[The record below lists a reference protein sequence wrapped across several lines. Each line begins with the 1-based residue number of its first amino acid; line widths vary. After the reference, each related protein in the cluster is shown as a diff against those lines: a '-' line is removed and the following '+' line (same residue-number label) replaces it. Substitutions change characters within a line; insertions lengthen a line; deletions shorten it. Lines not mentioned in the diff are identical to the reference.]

1 MKFMRE
7 ALKIA
12 KQSGEDLPIGAV
24 IMRDGKVLAK
34 AHNKKEAKNDV
45 TAHAEMLVIQ
55 SAQRKL
61 KTSILDDCEIYITL
75 EPCPMCA
82 WAILNARIPKV
93 YFGAYNTVYGSLG
106 TAIDL
111 RDYMKSKTDVVGG
124 ILEEECSQLLKD
136 YFKEIR
142 K

>member
-93 YFGAYNTVYGSLG
+93 YFGAYDTVYGSLG

>member
-82 WAILNARIPKV
+82 WAIIQARIKSV
-93 YFGAYNTVYGSLG
+93 YFGSFDKNYGAFGSALDLRGHANSKLKVYGG
-106 TAIDL
+106 IMEEECD
-111 RDYMKSKTDVVGG
+111 K
-124 ILEEECSQLLKD
+124 ILEEF
-136 YFKEIR
+136 FKKIR
-142 K
+142 

>member
-55 SAQRKL
+55 SAQKKL
-61 KTSILDDCEIYITL
+61 KTWILDDCEIYITL

-93 YFGAYNTVYGSLG
+93 YFGAYDTVYGSLG

>member
-12 KQSGEDLPIGAV
+12 AQSGEDLPIGAV
-24 IMRDGKVLAK
+24 IMKDGKVLSK

-45 TAHAEMLVIQ
+45 TAHAEILAIQ

-61 KTSILDDCEIYITL
+61 KTKFLKDCEIYITL

-82 WAILNARIPKV
+82 WAILNAGIPKV
-93 YFGAYNTVYGSLG
+93 YFGAYDTMYGALG
-106 TAIDL
+106 TAMDL
-111 RDYMKSKTDVVGG
+111 RDYLHSKTDVVGG
-124 ILEEECSQLLKD
+124 ILEEECSNLLRD

-142 K
+142 

>member
-93 YFGAYNTVYGSLG
+93 YFGAYDTVYGSLG
-106 TAIDL
+106 TAMDL

-124 ILEEECSQLLKD
+124 ILEEECSQLLKN

>member
-75 EPCPMCA
+75 EPCPMCD

-93 YFGAYNTVYGSLG
+93 YFGAYDTVYGSLG

>member
-93 YFGAYNTVYGSLG
+93 YFGAYDTVYGSLG
-106 TAIDL
+106 LSLIH
-111 RDYMKSKTDVVGG
+111 
-124 ILEEECSQLLKD
+124 I
-136 YFKEIR
+136 
-142 K
+142 

>member
-55 SAQRKL
+55 SAQKKL

-82 WAILNARIPKV
+82 WAILNARISKV
-93 YFGAYNTVYGSLG
+93 YFGAYDTVYGSLG
-106 TAIDL
+106 TAMDL

-136 YFKEIR
+136 YFKKIR

>member
-93 YFGAYNTVYGSLG
+93 YFGAYDTVYGSLG
-106 TAIDL
+106 TTMDL

>member
-12 KQSGEDLPIGAV
+12 QKSGEDLPIGAV

-55 SAQRKL
+55 AAQKKL
-61 KTSILDDCEIYITL
+61 GTSVLDDCEIYITL

-82 WAILNARIPKV
+82 WAILNARIPKA
-93 YFGAYNTVYGSLG
+93 YFGAYDTVYGALG
-106 TAIDL
+106 TAMDL
-111 RDYMKSKTDVVGG
+111 RDFLNSKTDVVGG
-124 ILEEECSQLLKD
+124 ILEEECSTLLKN
-136 YFKEIR
+136 YFKEMR
-142 K
+142 N

>member
-24 IMRDGKVLAK
+24 IMRNGKVLAK

-93 YFGAYNTVYGSLG
+93 YFGAYDTVYGSLG

>member
-93 YFGAYNTVYGSLG
+93 YFGAYDTVYGSLG
-106 TAIDL
+106 TVIDL

>member
-1 MKFMRE
+1 MKFMQE

-93 YFGAYNTVYGSLG
+93 YFGAYDTVYGSLG

>member
-93 YFGAYNTVYGSLG
+93 YFGAYDTVYGSFG

>member
-82 WAILNARIPKV
+82 WTILNARIPKV
-93 YFGAYNTVYGSLG
+93 YFGAYDTVYGSLG

>member
-93 YFGAYNTVYGSLG
+93 YFGAYDTVYGSLG
-106 TAIDL
+106 TAMDL

>member
-93 YFGAYNTVYGSLG
+93 YFGAYDTVYGSLG
-106 TAIDL
+106 TAMDL
-111 RDYMKSKTDVVGG
+111 RDCIKSKTDVVDG

>member
-1 MKFMRE
+1 MKFMLE

-93 YFGAYNTVYGSLG
+93 YFGAYDTVYGSLG
-106 TAIDL
+106 TAMDL

>member
-93 YFGAYNTVYGSLG
+93 YFGAYDTVYGSLG
-106 TAIDL
+106 TAMDL
-111 RDYMKSKTDVVGG
+111 RDYIKSKTDVVGG

>member
-55 SAQRKL
+55 SAQKKL

-82 WAILNARIPKV
+82 WTILNARIPKV
-93 YFGAYNTVYGSLG
+93 YFGAYDTVYGSLG

>member
-93 YFGAYNTVYGSLG
+93 YFGAYDTVYGSLG
-106 TAIDL
+106 TAMDL
-111 RDYMKSKTDVVGG
+111 RDYMKSITDVVGG

>member
-7 ALKIA
+7 AIKIA

-24 IMRDGKVLAK
+24 IMKDGKVLAK
-34 AHNKKEAKNDV
+34 AHNKKEVKQDV

-55 SAQRKL
+55 SAQKKL
-61 KTSILDDCEIYITL
+61 GTSYLKDCEIYITL

-93 YFGAYNTVYGSLG
+93 YFGAYDSVYGSLG

-111 RDYMKSKTDVVGG
+111 RDFMNAKTDVVGG

-136 YFKEIR
+136 YFKELR
-142 K
+142 

>member
-75 EPCPMCA
+75 EPCPMCV

-93 YFGAYNTVYGSLG
+93 YFGAYDTVYGSLG
-106 TAIDL
+106 TAMDL

>member
-93 YFGAYNTVYGSLG
+93 YFGAYDTVYGSLG
-106 TAIDL
+106 TAMDL
-111 RDYMKSKTDVVGG
+111 RDYMKSKTAVVGG

>member
-34 AHNKKEAKNDV
+34 AHNKKEVKNDV

-55 SAQRKL
+55 SAQKKL

-93 YFGAYNTVYGSLG
+93 YFGAYDSMYGSLG

>member
-12 KQSGEDLPIGAV
+12 AQSGEDLPIGAV
-24 IMRDGKVLAK
+24 IMKDGKVLSK

-45 TAHAEMLVIQ
+45 TAHAEILAIQ

-61 KTSILDDCEIYITL
+61 KTKFLKDCEIYITL
-75 EPCPMCA
+75 EPCPMRA
-82 WAILNARIPKV
+82 WAILNAGIPKV
-93 YFGAYNTVYGSLG
+93 YFGAYDTMYGALG
-106 TAIDL
+106 TAMDL
-111 RDYMKSKTDVVGG
+111 RDYLHSKTDVVGG
-124 ILEEECSQLLKD
+124 ILEEECSKLLRD

-142 K
+142 

>member
-12 KQSGEDLPIGAV
+12 QKSGEDLPIGAV
-24 IMRDGKVLAK
+24 IMKDGKVLSK
-34 AHNKKEAKNDV
+34 AHNKIEAKQDV

-55 SAQRKL
+55 SAQKKL
-61 KTSILDDCEIYITL
+61 GSKILKDCEIYITL

-82 WAILNARIPKV
+82 WAILNAGIPKV
-93 YFGAYNTVYGSLG
+93 YFGAYDTVYGSLG

-111 RDYMKSKTDVVGG
+111 RDYLHSKTDVVGG
-124 ILEEECSQLLKD
+124 ILEEECSKLLKD

-142 K
+142 

>member
-93 YFGAYNTVYGSLG
+93 YFGAYDTVYGSLG

-111 RDYMKSKTDVVGG
+111 RDYMKSKSDVVGG
-124 ILEEECSQLLKD
+124 YLEEESSQLLND
-136 YFKEIR
+136 YFK
-142 K
+142 

>member
-61 KTSILDDCEIYITL
+61 KTSILDDCEICITL

-93 YFGAYNTVYGSLG
+93 YFGAYDTVYGSLG

>member
-24 IMRDGKVLAK
+24 IMRYGKVLAK

-93 YFGAYNTVYGSLG
+93 YFGAYDTVYGSLG